1 MFDIRKVKKI
11 VINLERRPD
20 RLKLFKDE
28 MDFIG
33 WEYDIFKAIDYGSY
47 LGCAYSHLKI
57 LEDFLATDEKYIMI
71 FEDDCYFM
79 PYVKEQLEKS
89 LFELSE
95 VDWDYF
101 HLGPSINCPVNN
113 FSNHLLNLS
122 ELPKQE
128 EHHRG
133 IYNTVCYIINR
144 KFAQMAI
151 TWNEKNQK
159 AIDQYYYEDI
169 FKELKCF
176 APSLPLVTQRVGF
189 SDINKTTDNNHYLIT
204 YNWNL
209 YTKNKLD
216 IQYYDINYCENLK
229 YS

>member
-79 PYVKEQLEKS
+79 PYVK
-89 LFELSE
+89 
-95 VDWDYF
+95 
-101 HLGPSINCPVNN
+101 
-113 FSNHLLNLS
+113 
-122 ELPKQE
+122 
-128 EHHRG
+128 
-133 IYNTVCYIINR
+133 
-144 KFAQMAI
+144 
-151 TWNEKNQK
+151 
-159 AIDQYYYEDI
+159 
-169 FKELKCF
+169 
-176 APSLPLVTQRVGF
+176 
-189 SDINKTTDNNHYLIT
+189 
-204 YNWNL
+204 
-209 YTKNKLD
+209 
-216 IQYYDINYCENLK
+216 
-229 YS
+229 